1 MAMWHDEC
9 STYFS
14 KSALA
19 TNALVF
25 KLPFLENLMEEQGM
39 HKGDGG
45 FFAFWRETVK
55 LPLT

>member
-1 MAMWHDEC
+1 MAMWRDDC

-39 HKGDGG
+39 H
-45 FFAFWRETVK
+45 AFWRETVK